1 MFVGVMVCGC
11 HCRTPFCCIQPV
23 DYDLLLNP
31 TFNLTVYVED
41 TDTTHVD
48 VAYIELR
55 VTDANDNAPVFSPNQ
70 QRISIFENV
79 SVSTTLFRFSVSDR
93 DTGTN
98 KQYRSAC
105 EDFFGT
111 FCVYLFTYLI

>member
-1 MFVGVMVCGC
+1 M
-11 HCRTPFCCIQPV
+11 QPV
-23 DYDLLLNP
+23 DYDSLLNP

-70 QRISIFENV
+70 QRITIFENV
-79 SVSTTLFRFSVSDR
+79 SVATTLFKFAVTDR
-93 DTGTN
+93 DTDMN
-98 KQYRSAC
+98 KQFRLIS
-105 EDFFGT
+105 EKFFQ
-111 FCVYLFTYLI
+111 